1 MTESRSV
8 IALGEE
14 GASGGELQRRNL
26 QVPEMSTVFMV
37 MMVQQM
43 YREVRVHLL
52 LHFKHVQFTLCL
64 LYLNKAVQEKTELTP
79 VLCDNLEG

>member
-1 MTESRSV
+1 
-8 IALGEE
+8 
-14 GASGGELQRRNL
+14 
-26 QVPEMSTVFMV
+26 MSTVFMV

-52 LHFKHVQFTLCL
+52 LHFKHIQFTLCL